1 MTPHLGRDIT
11 KLRTAEQTPDI
22 STFLWFFLPYFGSVT
37 CFRLYTGRQFL
48 QSVCLN
54 ISNPSP
60 TLSTPRR
67 KAQKRDWV
75 ICQLLQGHFPRP
87 LTIKKKKEKETF
99 LKPAVAALNM
109 LPAEILAAE
118 PPERSTPSRSNNLVG
133 TDFPPSREF
142 PGLLYRTGPQ
152 QGPTRQCSNQDYGSM
167 HTSCSMAQFF
177 F

>member
-67 KAQKRDWV
+67 KAQKR
-75 ICQLLQGHFPRP
+75 
-87 LTIKKKKEKETF
+87 KKEKETF
-99 LKPAVAALNM
+99 LKPAVTALNM
-109 LPAEILAAE
+109 LPTEILAAE

-152 QGPTRQCSNQDYGSM
+152 QEPTRQCSNQDYGSM

-177 F
+177 